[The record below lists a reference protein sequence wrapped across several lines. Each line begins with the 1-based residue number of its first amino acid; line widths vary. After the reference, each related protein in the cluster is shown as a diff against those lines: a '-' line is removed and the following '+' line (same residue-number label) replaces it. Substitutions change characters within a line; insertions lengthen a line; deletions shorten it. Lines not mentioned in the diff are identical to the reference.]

1 MLRRVWRGGKRGM
14 KMLIINHI
22 CNSPFQIRKNITDER
37 SKYSLCFTTF
47 QKKYYAILSLCMFTV
62 FSCYQARLSALI
74 KSLSNALFLLSFL
87 VVTFSIKA
95 IFGKNLK
102 SYKGNDSAFQKNYN
116 LIKEISI
123 NNVIL
128 HYFVT
133 TFGNKCIKTIKE

>member
-1 MLRRVWRGGKRGM
+1 MFYC
-14 KMLIINHI
+14 I
-22 CNSPFQIRKNITDER
+22 S
-37 SKYSLCFTTF
+37 
-47 QKKYYAILSLCMFTV
+47 KKYYAILSLCMFTV

-74 KSLSNALFLLSFL
+74 KSLSDALFLLCFL

-102 SYKGNDSAFQKNYN
+102 SYKGNDSAFQKNYD

-123 NNVIL
+123 SNVIL

>member
-1 MLRRVWRGGKRGM
+1 MCVGGGVKRGM

-22 CNSPFQIRKNITDER
+22 CDSPFQTRKNITDER
-37 SKYSLCFTTF
+37 SKYSLCFTAF
-47 QKKYYAILSLCMFTV
+47 QKKYYAILSLCMFAV

-74 KSLSNALFLLSFL
+74 KSLSNALFLLCFL

-102 SYKGNDSAFQKNYN
+102 SYKSNDSAFQKNYD
-116 LIKEISI
+116 LIKGISI
-123 NNVIL
+123 SNVIL
-128 HYFVT
+128 HYFVM

>member
-1 MLRRVWRGGKRGM
+1 MFYC
-14 KMLIINHI
+14 I
-22 CNSPFQIRKNITDER
+22 S
-37 SKYSLCFTTF
+37 
-47 QKKYYAILSLCMFTV
+47 KKYYAILSLCMFTV

-74 KSLSNALFLLSFL
+74 KSLSDALFLLCFL

-102 SYKGNDSAFQKNYN
+102 SYKGNDSAFQKNYD

-123 NNVIL
+123 SNVIL

-133 TFGNKCIKTIKE
+133 TFGNNVSKQ